1 VDDEVLRA
9 LDKGHSRADFEEV
22 VDRFRDNGLVL
33 SPTFVAFTPW
43 TTLDGYCDLLQ
54 TIDRLELV
62 EHVAPVQL
70 AIRLLVTQN
79 SRLLDLESIRAICQ
93 PFSPRSL
100 TYPWSHPDPRVD
112 ALQQQIEAE
121 VGGNLAAPRREIF
134 DRIWALAHAA
144 AGREAA
150 PRTPSPSKMIP
161 YLNEPWYCCAEP
173 TSEQVRLI

>member
-1 VDDEVLRA
+1 MRIE
-9 LDKGHSRADFEEV
+9 
-22 VDRFRDNGLVL
+22 
-33 SPTFVAFTPW
+33 
-43 TTLDGYCDLLQ
+43 TTRNTQ

-79 SRLLDLESIRAICQ
+79 SRLLDLEPIRAICQ

-100 TYPWSHPDPRVD
+100 TYPWSHPDPGVD

-121 VGGNLAAPRREIF
+121 VGGNLAAPRREVF

-144 AGREAA
+144 ASAA
-150 PRTPSPSKMIP
+150 VK
-161 YLNEPWYCCAEP
+161 NNAA
-173 TSEQVRLI
+173 